1 MIVVV
6 LSPAPEAEENHFGKE
21 NDAMQDAQKAV
32 QQGRSKRRGEAY
44 SISYVELLS

>member
-21 NDAMQDAQKAV
+21 NDAMQDAQKGRPARP
-32 QQGRSKRRGEAY
+32 QQAKGRSVLYFVR
-44 SISYVELLS
+44 